1 MFQIDEKYSGK
12 DKKNTIGFM
21 KGKEKKRQELRKKA
35 HPISREL
42 DNYFCSIHKRGW
54 WPNGRFNRKKYYYYA
69 DPGLGCYYEKNN
81 VEQLKDLR
89 DIIKETEKQKLKKFV
104 EYNYIEDNQY
114 IITIEYCANCEEHLT
129 YTFHRA
135 DLYKNYALS
144 LQKCILL
151 RFPFIN
157 VILKPIDTDILKE
170 EHYKLP
176 EIDMKGDFKEIK
188 FVNDKFKAVRIGA
201 FEIQLCFKKNNEVK
215 TALLYS
221 KLKSKNWPKIPKIL
235 DKIVSYLP
243 TFNGEIITYEKE
255 EDKNILNNLQDSSN
269 NINKNGL
276 MEGLQINIYLLNNN
290 KITQISKEAWD
301 DVQKQQDPH
310 KRQLMFQEQKIK
322 NKENMF
328 KLKNQSS
335 FKQINN
341 HSRPMSSLSIRGK
354 LNKSN
359 SMKNIRP
366 SSSGTMHN
374 ISHYNNNSLFQ
385 SSINNIISPKNDYIL
400 NKNISNSLKG
410 KLIITKY
417 TNNNGIINIGP
428 LPYDSYFIEIQESK
442 QYRSVG
448 VKLVFNSLFSL
459 NPKNKNYIKKYIGL
473 FTQENSFIQLHVY
486 EVNKDKNGCEDPI
499 HLAKA
504 KVTLKK
510 INDYEENNENISQNE
525 NNEKSFNLNEKLNT
539 PGIFENTIL
548 PGKYLLQVEKTNYET
563 VRKFIDLEKGFNS
576 INVEMNVERCCNLHI
591 FIYNYEKFQ
600 EELYIP
606 IQNVDVSIYQ
616 NSNEILEE
624 SITDNKGEV
633 NYIVNKGEDFLTI
646 VVSKLGY
653 YPVQRVFI
661 RNKETPVNEKGEYEE
676 NLIFFLVKENF
687 ILENKC
693 ILCVTYSSLTDVN
706 FDPNAIQ
713 ISDNLKNKISLSC
726 FDGQKENGIISTFI
740 KYQNRKNNNSNE
752 NSNRNEEDNTTN
764 IINNYDSSEIENY
777 DNIISLSF
785 IIQTE
790 ALKNNSYQDKG
801 FSMNGLE
808 RYGCQTIIYTPKNM
822 FYLNAPNNS
831 KEGYNL
837 WNLGW
842 VDVKNLIFY
851 QTNILSEN
859 VIDRSLYFD
868 YWIEFLQ
875 SIIDNKIY
883 TKLFEFF
890 KFDKSV
896 LVNNDRF
903 INENLFVDSLKQMK
917 LCAEK
922 ENEII
927 LFVENVFKNNNQM
940 VSFSLL
946 KKKIAS
952 NLKNFMDND
961 LDNKI
966 QEDTSVSYT
975 KPQEENNVEEGYE
988 EANNNDNNEVNMNE
1002 DINNVNNMENE
1013 EIKENV

>member
-1 MFQIDEKYSGK
+1 
-12 DKKNTIGFM
+12 
-21 KGKEKKRQELRKKA
+21 
-35 HPISREL
+35 
-42 DNYFCSIHKRGW
+42 
-54 WPNGRFNRKKYYYYA
+54 
-69 DPGLGCYYEKNN
+69 
-81 VEQLKDLR
+81 
-89 DIIKETEKQKLKKFV
+89 
-104 EYNYIEDNQY
+104 
-114 IITIEYCANCEEHLT
+114 
-129 YTFHRA
+129 
-135 DLYKNYALS
+135 
-144 LQKCILL
+144 
-151 RFPFIN
+151 
-157 VILKPIDTDILKE
+157 
-170 EHYKLP
+170 
-176 EIDMKGDFKEIK
+176 
-188 FVNDKFKAVRIGA
+188 
-201 FEIQLCFKKNNEVK
+201 
-215 TALLYS
+215 
-221 KLKSKNWPKIPKIL
+221 
-235 DKIVSYLP
+235 
-243 TFNGEIITYEKE
+243 
-255 EDKNILNNLQDSSN
+255 
-269 NINKNGL
+269 
-276 MEGLQINIYLLNNN
+276 
-290 KITQISKEAWD
+290 
-301 DVQKQQDPH
+301 
-310 KRQLMFQEQKIK
+310 
-322 NKENMF
+322 
-328 KLKNQSS
+328 
-335 FKQINN
+335 
-341 HSRPMSSLSIRGK
+341 
-354 LNKSN
+354 
-359 SMKNIRP
+359 
-366 SSSGTMHN
+366 
-374 ISHYNNNSLFQ
+374 
-385 SSINNIISPKNDYIL
+385 
-400 NKNISNSLKG
+400 
-410 KLIITKY
+410 
-417 TNNNGIINIGP
+417 
-428 LPYDSYFIEIQESK
+428 
-442 QYRSVG
+442 
-448 VKLVFNSLFSL
+448 
-459 NPKNKNYIKKYIGL
+459 
-473 FTQENSFIQLHVY
+473 
-486 EVNKDKNGCEDPI
+486 
-499 HLAKA
+499 
-504 KVTLKK
+504 
-510 INDYEENNENISQNE
+510 
-525 NNEKSFNLNEKLNT
+525 
-539 PGIFENTIL
+539 
-548 PGKYLLQVEKTNYET
+548 
-563 VRKFIDLEKGFNS
+563 
-576 INVEMNVERCCNLHI
+576 MNVERCCNLHI